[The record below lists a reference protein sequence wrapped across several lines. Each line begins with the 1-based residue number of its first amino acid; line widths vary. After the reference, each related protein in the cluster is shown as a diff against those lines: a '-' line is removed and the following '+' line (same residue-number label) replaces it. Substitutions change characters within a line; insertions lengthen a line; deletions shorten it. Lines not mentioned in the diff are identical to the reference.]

1 MKDNYNVIGY
11 AILLFVIIGCSN
23 DHVNFKRGTFKIIL
37 KDSLTTF
44 IERNENYQME
54 SSLNTGKS
62 ELFKIHWISNE
73 RYVIDV
79 IDIKSPLDTISM
91 IVDID
96 SISGNTYYQTSYLKG
111 IDYKYS
117 SKVVKISNNTSI
129 LFKNII
135 KGKQN

>member
-1 MKDNYNVIGY
+1 MKDHYNVIGY